1 MGGLRDILGPLK
13 FWGSRDIL
21 GLPNSLWGG
30 FWGTPNL
37 SGPPRHAGGA
47 ALLWVLGYLLFFRTP
62 WVWGLPEPPPYAN
75 ALQLLVTLKMA
86 SLASD
91 VQELREAEL
100 KGVTSEETRLLI
112 GSLRRVPSLID
123 ILCYSYCYLGLL
135 TGPFY
140 RLGTYL
146 DWVWGPPG
154 PPALR
159 RLLSHVRWALLGVL
173 GVLVGRAWPARAV
186 LEPEFGA
193 RPWAAR
199 LAHMVPVFLALRLRL
214 YVGWLCAEGGCV
226 AAGLGAYPKS
236 ARAKPGQGP
245 TVPWE
250 RPKTCA
256 DIPDDQWDFES
267 IRTVDPWGTEVGR
280 RFRGG
285 LRRWNMTVQW
295 WLAAYVHR
303 RGPRNYPMLRNAWT
317 MLASAYWHGL
327 HGGQYLSFL
336 TVPLWLNLGG
346 WKGSALRGAQWFLKM
361 RAFEYLSMGF
371 VLREAAA
378 TLRFWASVHFCLHLV
393 PLLILLT
400 AAAAGK
406 GREKGRGKGRE
417 EGRGKGRE
425 EREVEAGT
433 GDAQVRRRRERCE
446 GEGGDPLN
454 PKGHEGGNPLN
465 PKIQGGDLLNPKI
478 HEGEDTFNP
487 KIDEAWDPLNPKVHE
502 GGDPLNLKNQGENP
516 LNPKID
522 EGWNPL
528 NPKIQGENP
537 LNPKIHEGEDTLS
550 PKIQEGEDPLN
561 PKIQKRGDA
570 LNPKI
575 QEGGDPLNPK
585 IQEGGDPLKSKIHEG
600 WDPLNPKREAR
611 EEPPAPKSQELR
623 KRRDP
628 EGRDGD
634 EPQ

>member
-1 MGGLRDILGPLK
+1 MNREELTYLGVLLGSIPVGFVLKERGPRWRQFGGAAVGPGLALLTCGPHLLHSLGTVLGTWAILTCL
-13 FWGSRDIL
+13 
-21 GLPNSLWGG
+21 
-30 FWGTPNL
+30 
-37 SGPPRHAGGA
+37 PRHAGGA

-159 RLLSHVRWALLGVL
+159 RLLSHVRWPAGVL

-336 TVPLWLNLGG
+336 TVPLWLAAEAAAEGALLGYFGVPLENLGG

-433 GDAQVRRRRERCE
+433 GDAQ
-446 GEGGDPLN
+446 DP
-454 PKGHEGGNPLN
+454 
-465 PKIQGGDLLNPKI
+465 QGPEEDL
-478 HEGEDTFNP
+478 
-487 KIDEAWDPLNPKVHE
+487 
-502 GGDPLNLKNQGENP
+502 
-516 LNPKID
+516 
-522 EGWNPL
+522 
-528 NPKIQGENP
+528 
-537 LNPKIHEGEDTLS
+537 
-550 PKIQEGEDPLN
+550 
-561 PKIQKRGDA
+561 
-570 LNPKI
+570 
-575 QEGGDPLNPK
+575 
-585 IQEGGDPLKSKIHEG
+585 
-600 WDPLNPKREAR
+600 
-611 EEPPAPKSQELR
+611 
-623 KRRDP
+623 
-628 EGRDGD
+628 
-634 EPQ
+634 